1 MVKRKK
7 EKPLALF
14 IKLKNKYGKI
24 GNAVWF
30 LESGDTKGGVIDY
43 VKDRLLIN
51 AETTGVKLKIVS
63 VDEI

>member
-14 IKLKNKYGKI
+14 IKLENKYGKI

-43 VKDRLLIN
+43 VKDRLLRN